1 MVIEPPPPL
10 LAPEKCAWN
19 PPLLAAAPD
28 DTTEEYEPAVFA
40 VDTPTRNLPPD
51 EMRSLSVKLPVDD
64 VSNLIIPS
72 SLFVVSSPVSIV
84 ILATVVPFQFPLKC
98 TKPCPAP
105 ERLLSP
111 IKSAGAAD
119 AGCIS
124 RSVPLKVKVDS
135 PVSYTHLRAHET

>member
-1 MVIEPPPPL
+1 
-10 LAPEKCAWN
+10 
-19 PPLLAAAPD
+19 
-28 DTTEEYEPAVFA
+28 
-40 VDTPTRNLPPD
+40 
-51 EMRSLSVKLPVDD
+51 MRSLSIKVPAGA

-105 ERLLSP
+105 VRLLSP

-124 RSVPLKVKVDS
+124 RSVPLKVNADS
-135 PVSYTHLRAHET
+135 ASNVLAVPDPVITLLFALLFIKFSILAFVTWPSAM

>member
-1 MVIEPPPPL
+1 MI
-10 LAPEKCAWN
+10 
-19 PPLLAAAPD
+19 
-28 DTTEEYEPAVFA
+28 
-40 VDTPTRNLPPD
+40 RI
-51 EMRSLSVKLPVDD
+51 LSVKLPVDD

-135 PVSYTHLRAHET
+135 PSNVFAVPEPVITLLSALLFIVVSVTVLQVAALPEPPLVNT